1 MKITILFL
9 LMPML
14 LLAQKRKAVYKKMA
28 VSTCEC
34 VIGKKEITDVNLGIC
49 IFEALDHLSPKE
61 QRIIDANPDDKM
73 ATIQKIAESIGLEM
87 AIVCPDVFTKIAEN
101 KAQEVKDLAAEELD
115 LFYTGTFD
123 SITAQEFSTIILLD
137 GKNEKQEFVWLFS
150 FEGDNLF
157 IKSKIV
163 KGDKLEIHYR
173 QQEFYDPKLTRYR
186 IYNEI
191 TSIKLL

>member
-1 MKITILFL
+1 MKIKILL
-9 LMPML
+9 LLTPML
-14 LLAQKRKAVYKKMA
+14 LLAQKKNMVYKKMA
-28 VSTCEC
+28 ISTCDC
-34 VIGKKEITDVNLGIC
+34 ISDKKEITDVNLGLC

-61 QRIIDANPDDKM
+61 QRIIDADPDDKM
-73 ATIQKIAESIGLEM
+73 TAIQKIAESIGLEM
-87 AIVCPDVFTKIAEN
+87 AIVCPDIFTKIAEN
-101 KAQEVKDLAAEELD
+101 KAQEIKDVADELD
-115 LFYTGTFD
+115 LFYTGTYD
-123 SITAQEFSTIILLD
+123 SLTTQEFNMILLLD

-157 IKSKIV
+157 IKNKIT

-173 QQEFYDPKLTRYR
+173 QQEFYDPKLGQYR